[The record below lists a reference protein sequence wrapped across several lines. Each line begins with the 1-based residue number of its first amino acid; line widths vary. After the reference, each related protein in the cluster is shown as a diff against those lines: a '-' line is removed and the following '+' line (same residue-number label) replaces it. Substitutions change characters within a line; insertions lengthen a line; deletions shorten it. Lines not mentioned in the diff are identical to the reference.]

1 MFIIMTSMKVKEY
14 FLSRS
19 SNNKPEKFISKHEFK
34 RFGQK
39 EFGILMKKNL
49 EIPVTSIS
57 L

>member
-1 MFIIMTSMKVKEY
+1 MTSMKVKEY
-14 FLSRS
+14 LFGR
-19 SNNKPEKFISKHEFK
+19 SNNIKPEKFISKYEFK

-39 EFGILMKKNL
+39 EFGILLKKNL